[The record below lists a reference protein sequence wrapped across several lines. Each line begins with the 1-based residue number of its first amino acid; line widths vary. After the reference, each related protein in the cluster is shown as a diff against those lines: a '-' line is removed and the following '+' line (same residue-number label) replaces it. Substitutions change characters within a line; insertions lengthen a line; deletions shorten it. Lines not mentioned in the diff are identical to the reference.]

1 MSQQPFTPVADARA
15 HILAACSPVRGTQR
29 VPVRDALGRVLAA
42 DVISPVSVPPHDN
55 SAMDGYAVRHGD
67 LAADGDTRLTIVGQA
82 FAGHAWAGEVTTGQ
96 AVRIMTGAMM
106 PAGADTIVIQESA
119 RLDGDVVIV
128 PPGQKSGQHRRRAGE
143 DLRAGEPA
151 LRAGRLL
158 RPADI
163 GLAASLGIPELTVRR
178 RVRVGVLSTGDEVMS
193 IGDAPREGG
202 IYDSNRYTLT
212 GMLTRLGCEVVD
224 LGVARDTRAALS
236 AALESAVGE
245 VDAIITSGG
254 VSVGEADFVREILAS
269 LGEVTFW
276 KIAMKPGRPMAFG
289 TLVRKDAGAGERGTL
304 LFGLPGNPVAT
315 MITFHFFARDA
326 LLTLMGVS
334 PIAVPIH
341 FGARSDSAMKKQPGR
356 TEYQRGILE
365 LRDGQWHVAVT
376 GAQGSGIL
384 RSMCDAN
391 CIIVLDDDCGNVA
404 IGETVTVIPFE
415 GLI

>member
-1 MSQQPFTPVADARA
+1 MTDRFTPVADARA
-15 HILAACSPVRGTQR
+15 HILAACARVAGTQR
-29 VPVRDALGRVLAA
+29 VPLRDALGRVLAA

-55 SAMDGYAVRHGD
+55 SAMDGYAVRHAD
-67 LAADGDTRLTIVGQA
+67 LSAEGDTQLAVVGQA
-82 FAGHAWAGEVTTGQ
+82 YAGHGWAGEVVAGQ
-96 AVRIMTGAMM
+96 AVRIMTGAVM
-106 PAGADTIVIQESA
+106 PTGADTIVIQETA
-119 RLDGDVVIV
+119 RLDGGTVIV
-128 PPGQKSGQHRRRAGE
+128 PPGQKAGQHRRRAGE

-202 IYDSNRYTLT
+202 IYDSNRYTLS

-224 LGVARDTRAALS
+224 LGVARDTREALS

-289 TLVRKDAGAGERGTL
+289 KLGRGERGTL

-315 MITFHFFARDA
+315 MVTFHFFARDA

-334 PIAVPIH
+334 PVAAPIH
-341 FGARSDSAMKKQPGR
+341 FAALSDTAMKKQPGR

-365 LRDGQWHVAVT
+365 RRDGRWHVAVT

-391 CIIVLDDDCGNVA
+391 CIIVLGDDCGNVA
-404 IGETVTVIPFE
+404 VGDAVNVIPFE

>member
-1 MSQQPFTPVADARA
+1 MTDRFTPVADARA

-29 VPVRDALGRVLAA
+29 VPLRDALGRVLAA

-55 SAMDGYAVRHGD
+55 SAMDGYAVRHAD
-67 LAADGDTRLTIVGQA
+67 LSADGATRLFIVGQA
-82 FAGHAWAGEVTTGQ
+82 FAGHGWAGEVAAGQ
-96 AVRIMTGAMM
+96 AVRIMTGAVM
-106 PAGADTIVIQESA
+106 PVGADTIVIQESA
-119 RLDGDVVIV
+119 QLDGDAVIV
-128 PPGQKSGQHRRRAGE
+128 PPGQKAGQHRRRAGE
-143 DLRAGEPA
+143 DLRRGEPA

-163 GLAASLGIPELTVRR
+163 GLAASLGIPELTVHR

-224 LGVARDTRAALS
+224 LGVARDTRDALS

-289 TLVRKDAGAGERGTL
+289 KLGRGERSTL

-315 MITFHFFARDA
+315 MVTFHFFARDA
-326 LLTLMGVS
+326 LLTLMGVK
-334 PIAVPIH
+334 PVNAPIH
-341 FGARSDSAMKKQPGR
+341 FAALSDTAMKKQPGR

-391 CIIVLDDDCGNVA
+391 CIIVLGDDCGNVA
-404 IGETVTVIPFE
+404 VGDTVNVIPFE

>member
-1 MSQQPFTPVADARA
+1 MTDRFTPVADARA
-15 HILAACSPVRGTQR
+15 HILAACTRVAGTQR
-29 VPVRDALGRVLAA
+29 VPVRDALGRVLAV

-55 SAMDGYAVRHGD
+55 SAMDGYALRHAD
-67 LAADGDTRLTIVGQA
+67 LSADADTRLTVVGTA
-82 FAGHAWAGEVTTGQ
+82 YAGHAWEGEVGPGQ
-96 AVRIMTGAMM
+96 AVRIMTGAVM
-106 PAGADTIVIQESA
+106 PRGADTVAIQETA
-119 RLDGDVVIV
+119 KVDGDSVLI
-128 PPGQKSGQHRRRAGE
+128 PPGQKAGQNRRRAGE
-143 DLRAGEPA
+143 DLKAGEAA

-158 RPADI
+158 RPSDI
-163 GLAASLGIPELTVRR
+163 GLAASLGVAELTVVR

-224 LGVARDTRAALS
+224 LGVARDTREALS

-254 VSVGEADFVREILAS
+254 VSVGEADFVREILAA

-289 TLVRKDAGAGERGTL
+289 RLTKGGRDTL

-315 MITFHFFARDA
+315 MITFYFFAREA
-326 LLTLMGVS
+326 LLTLMGAS
-334 PIAVPIH
+334 PVPAPIR
-341 FGARSDSAMKKQPGR
+341 FDSISGSAMKKQPGR

-365 LRDGQWHVAVT
+365 LRDGRWHATVT

-391 CIIVLDDDCGNVA
+391 CIIVLDDHVGNVA
-404 IGETVTVIPFE
+404 VGDTVGVIPFE

>member
-1 MSQQPFTPVADARA
+1 MTDRFTPVADARA
-15 HILAACSPVRGTQR
+15 HILAACSTVAGTQR
-29 VPVRDALGRVLAA
+29 VPLRDALGRVLAA

-55 SAMDGYAVRHGD
+55 SAMDGYAVRHAD
-67 LAADGDTRLTIVGQA
+67 LSADADTRLTIVGQA
-82 FAGHAWAGEVTTGQ
+82 FAGHGWSGEVAAGQ
-96 AVRIMTGAMM
+96 TVRIMTGAVM
-106 PAGADTIVIQESA
+106 PAGADTIVIQETA
-119 RLDGDVVIV
+119 RLDGDAVIV
-128 PPGQKSGQHRRRAGE
+128 PPGQKAGQHRRRAGE

-158 RPADI
+158 RPADV
-163 GLAASLGIPELTVRR
+163 GLAASLGIPELTVHR

-193 IGDAPREGG
+193 IGEAPREGG

-212 GMLTRLGCEVVD
+212 GMLTRLGCEVID
-224 LGVARDTRAALS
+224 LGVARDTREALS

-289 TLVRKDAGAGERGTL
+289 TLGKGARSTL

-315 MITFHFFARDA
+315 MVTFHFFARDA
-326 LLTLMGVS
+326 LLKLMGVS
-334 PIAVPIH
+334 PASAPIH
-341 FGARSDSAMKKQPGR
+341 FAALSDTAMKKQPGR

-365 LRDGQWHVAVT
+365 LRDGRWHVAVT

-391 CIIVLDDDCGNVA
+391 CIIVLGDDCGNVA
-404 IGETVTVIPFE
+404 VGDAVSVIPFE

>member
-1 MSQQPFTPVADARA
+1 MTDRFTPVADARA
-15 HILAACSPVRGTQR
+15 HILAACLPVAGTQR
-29 VPVRDALGRVLAA
+29 VPLRDALGRVLATN
-42 DVISPVSVPPHDN
+42 VISPVSVPPHDN
-55 SAMDGYAVRHGD
+55 SAMDGYAVRHAD
-67 LAADGDTRLTIVGQA
+67 LSADGDTRLFIVGQA
-82 FAGHAWAGEVTTGQ
+82 FAGHGWAGEVATGQ
-96 AVRIMTGAMM
+96 AVRIMTGALM
-106 PAGADTIVIQESA
+106 PAGADTIVIQEAA
-119 RLDGDVVIV
+119 RLDGGTVIV
-128 PPGQKSGQHRRRAGE
+128 PTGQKAGQHRRRAGE
-143 DLRAGEPA
+143 DLRAGDPA

-163 GLAASLGIPELTVRR
+163 GLAASLGIPELTVLR

-212 GMLTRLGCEVVD
+212 GMLTRLGCEVLD
-224 LGVARDTRAALS
+224 LGVARDTREALS

-289 TLVRKDAGAGERGTL
+289 KLGRGERSTL

-315 MITFHFFARDA
+315 MVTFHFFARDA
-326 LLTLMGVS
+326 LLKLMGVS
-334 PIAVPIH
+334 PVAAPIH
-341 FGARSDSAMKKQPGR
+341 FAALSDTAMKKQPGR

-391 CIIVLDDDCGNVA
+391 CIIVLGDDCGNVA
-404 IGETVTVIPFE
+404 VGDAVNVIPFE

>member
-15 HILAACSPVRGTQR
+15 HILATCSAVRGTLR

-55 SAMDGYAVRHGD
+55 SAMDGYAVRHAD

-106 PAGADTIVIQESA
+106 PAGADTIVIQETA
-119 RLDGDVVIV
+119 RLDGDAVIV
-128 PPGQKSGQHRRRAGE
+128 PPGQKAGQHRRRAGE

-163 GLAASLGIPELTVRR
+163 GLAASLGIAELTVHR

-224 LGVARDTRAALS
+224 LGVARDTREALS
-236 AALESAVGE
+236 DALESAVGE

-269 LGEVTFW
+269 LGQVTFW

-289 TLVRKDAGAGERGTL
+289 KLVRKNAAAAERGTL

-334 PIAVPIH
+334 PVAAPIH

-404 IGETVTVIPFE
+404 VGDAVTVIPFE

>member
-1 MSQQPFTPVADARA
+1 MTDRFTPVADARA
-15 HILAACSPVRGTQR
+15 HILAACAPVAGTQR
-29 VPVRDALGRVLAA
+29 VPLRDALGRVLAA

-55 SAMDGYAVRHGD
+55 SAMDGYAVRHAD
-67 LAADGDTRLTIVGQA
+67 LSAEGDTRLFIVGQA
-82 FAGHAWAGEVTTGQ
+82 FAGHGWAGEVATGQ
-96 AVRIMTGAMM
+96 AVRIMTGAVM
-106 PAGADTIVIQESA
+106 PAGADTIVIQETA
-119 RLDGDVVIV
+119 RLDGDGVIV
-128 PPGQKSGQHRRRAGE
+128 PPGQKAGQHRRRAGE

-163 GLAASLGIPELTVRR
+163 GLAASLGIPELTVHR

-224 LGVARDTRAALS
+224 LGVARDTREALS

-269 LGEVTFW
+269 LGKVTFW

-289 TLVRKDAGAGERGTL
+289 TLGRGARSTL

-315 MITFHFFARDA
+315 MVTFHFFARDA

-334 PIAVPIH
+334 PVAAPIH
-341 FGARSDSAMKKQPGR
+341 FAALSDTAMKKQPGR

-365 LRDGQWHVAVT
+365 LRDGRWHVAVT

-391 CIIVLDDDCGNVA
+391 CIIVLGDDCGNVA
-404 IGETVTVIPFE
+404 VGDAVHVIPFE

>member
-1 MSQQPFTPVADARA
+1 MTDRFTPVADARA
-15 HILAACSPVRGTQR
+15 HILTACAPVAGTQR
-29 VPVRDALGRVLAA
+29 VPLRDALGRVLAA

-55 SAMDGYAVRHGD
+55 SAMDGYAVRHAD
-67 LAADGDTRLTIVGQA
+67 LSADGDTRLAVIGQA
-82 FAGHAWAGEVTTGQ
+82 YAGHGWAGEVAAGQ
-96 AVRIMTGAMM
+96 AVRIMTGAVM

-119 RLDGDVVIV
+119 RLEGGTVIV
-128 PPGQKSGQHRRRAGE
+128 PPGQKAGQHRRRAGE

-151 LRAGRLL
+151 LHAGRLL

-224 LGVARDTRAALS
+224 LGVARDTREALS
-236 AALESAVGE
+236 AALESAVGQ

-289 TLVRKDAGAGERGTL
+289 KLGRGERSTL

-315 MITFHFFARDA
+315 MVTFHFFARDA

-334 PIAVPIH
+334 PVAAPIH
-341 FGARSDSAMKKQPGR
+341 FAALSDTAMKKQPGR

-365 LRDGQWHVAVT
+365 LRDGRWHVAVT

-404 IGETVTVIPFE
+404 VGDAVNVIPFE

>member
-1 MSQQPFTPVADARA
+1 MTDRFTPVADARA

-29 VPVRDALGRVLAA
+29 VPLRDALGRVLAA

-55 SAMDGYAVRHGD
+55 SAMDGYAVRHAD
-67 LAADGDTRLTIVGQA
+67 LSADGDTRLFIVGQA
-82 FAGHAWAGEVTTGQ
+82 FAGHGWAGEVAAGQ
-96 AVRIMTGAMM
+96 AVRIMTGAVM
-106 PAGADTIVIQESA
+106 PAGADTIVIQETA
-119 RLDGDVVIV
+119 RLDGDTVIV
-128 PPGQKSGQHRRRAGE
+128 PPGQKAGQHRRRAGE

-151 LRAGRLL
+151 LRTGRLL

-224 LGVARDTRAALS
+224 LGVARDTREALS

-289 TLVRKDAGAGERGTL
+289 KLGRGERSTL

-315 MITFHFFARDA
+315 MVTFHFFARDA
-326 LLTLMGVS
+326 LLKLMGVS
-334 PIAVPIH
+334 PVAAPIH
-341 FGARSDSAMKKQPGR
+341 FAALSDTAMKKQPGR

-391 CIIVLDDDCGNVA
+391 CIIVLGDDCGNVA
-404 IGETVTVIPFE
+404 VGDAVNVIPFE

>member
-1 MSQQPFTPVADARA
+1 MTDRFTPVADARA
-15 HILAACSPVRGTQR
+15 HILAACTQVAGTQR
-29 VPVRDALGRVLAA
+29 VPLRDALGRVLAA

-55 SAMDGYAVRHGD
+55 SAMDGYAVRHAD
-67 LAADGDTRLTIVGQA
+67 LSADGDTRLAVVGQA
-82 FAGHAWAGEVTTGQ
+82 FAGHGWAGEVAAGQ
-96 AVRIMTGAMM
+96 AVRIMTGAVM

-119 RLDGDVVIV
+119 RLDGDTVIV
-128 PPGQKSGQHRRRAGE
+128 PPGQKTGQHRRRAGE

-224 LGVARDTRAALS
+224 LGVARDTREALS

-245 VDAIITSGG
+245 VDALITSGG

-289 TLVRKDAGAGERGTL
+289 KLGRGERSTL

-315 MITFHFFARDA
+315 MVTFHFFARDA

-334 PIAVPIH
+334 PVAAPIH
-341 FGARSDSAMKKQPGR
+341 FAALSDTAMKKQPGR

-365 LRDGQWHVAVT
+365 LRDGRWHVAVT

-384 RSMCDAN
+384 RSMCDAH
-391 CIIVLDDDCGNVA
+391 CIIVLGDDCGNVA
-404 IGETVTVIPFE
+404 VGDAVNVIPFE

>member
-1 MSQQPFTPVADARA
+1 
-15 HILAACSPVRGTQR
+15 
-29 VPVRDALGRVLAA
+29 
-42 DVISPVSVPPHDN
+42 
-55 SAMDGYAVRHGD
+55 
-67 LAADGDTRLTIVGQA
+67 
-82 FAGHAWAGEVTTGQ
+82 
-96 AVRIMTGAMM
+96 MTGAVM
-106 PAGADTIVIQESA
+106 PRGADTVAIQETA
-119 RLDGDVVIV
+119 KVDGDCVIV
-128 PPGQKSGQHRRRAGE
+128 PPGQKAGQNRRRAGE
-143 DLRAGEPA
+143 DLKAGEAA

-163 GLAASLGIPELTVRR
+163 GLAASLGVPELTVVR

-212 GMLTRLGCEVVD
+212 AMLTRLGCEVVD
-224 LGVARDTRAALS
+224 LGVARDTREALS

-289 TLVRKDAGAGERGTL
+289 RLTRGGRDTL

-315 MITFHFFARDA
+315 MITFYFFAREA
-326 LLTLMGVS
+326 LLTLMGAS
-334 PIAVPIH
+334 PVPVPIR
-341 FGARSDSAMKKQPGR
+341 FDAISGSAMKKQPGR

-365 LRDGQWHVAVT
+365 LRDGRWYVTVT

-391 CIIVLDDDCGNVA
+391 CIIVLDDDVGNVA
-404 IGETVTVIPFE
+404 VCDTVGVIPFE

>member
-1 MSQQPFTPVADARA
+1 MTDRFTPVADARA

-29 VPVRDALGRVLAA
+29 VPLRDALGRVLAA

-55 SAMDGYAVRHGD
+55 SAMDGYAVRHAD
-67 LAADGDTRLTIVGQA
+67 LSADGDTRLTIVGQA
-82 FAGHAWAGEVTTGQ
+82 FAGHGWAGEVAAGQ
-96 AVRIMTGAMM
+96 AVRIMTGAVM
-106 PAGADTIVIQESA
+106 PAGADTIVIQETA
-119 RLDGDVVIV
+119 RLDGDTVIV
-128 PPGQKSGQHRRRAGE
+128 PPGQKAGQHRRRAGE
-143 DLRAGEPA
+143 DLHAGEPA
-151 LRAGRLL
+151 LRTGRLL

-224 LGVARDTRAALS
+224 LGVARDTREGLS

-245 VDAIITSGG
+245 VDALITSGG

-289 TLVRKDAGAGERGTL
+289 TLGRGARSTL

-315 MITFHFFARDA
+315 MVTFHFFARDA
-326 LLTLMGVS
+326 LLTLMSVS
-334 PIAVPIH
+334 PVTAPVH
-341 FGARSDSAMKKQPGR
+341 FAALSDTAMKKQPGR

-391 CIIVLDDDCGNVA
+391 CIIVLGDDCGNVA
-404 IGETVTVIPFE
+404 VGDAVHVIPFE

>member
-1 MSQQPFTPVADARA
+1 MSQQFTPVDDART
-15 HILAACSPVRGTQR
+15 HILSACRPVRSTQR
-29 VPVRDALGRVLAA
+29 VAVRDALGRVLAA

-55 SAMDGYAVRHGD
+55 SAMDGYAVRHAD
-67 LAADGDTRLTIVGQA
+67 LSSDAETRLAIVGTA
-82 FAGHAWAGEVTTGQ
+82 YAGHAWDGQVGAGQ
-96 AVRIMTGAMM
+96 AVRIMTGAVM
-106 PAGADTIVIQESA
+106 PRGADTVVIQEA
-119 RLDGDVVIV
+119 VNIDGDAVVI
-128 PPGQKSGQHRRRAGE
+128 PPGQKSGQNRRRAGE
-143 DLRAGEPA
+143 DLRAGEAA

-163 GLAASLGIPELTVRR
+163 GLAASLGIPELTVYR

-193 IGDAPREGG
+193 IGDAPRDGG

-224 LGVARDTRAALS
+224 LGVARDTREALS

-245 VDAIITSGG
+245 VDALITSGG

-269 LGEVTFW
+269 LGQVTFW

-289 TLVRKDAGAGERGTL
+289 KLGRGERGTL

-315 MITFHFFARDA
+315 MVTFLFFARDA

-334 PIAVPIH
+334 PVAAPVH
-341 FGARSDSAMKKQPGR
+341 FSALSDSAMKKQPGR

-365 LRDGQWHVAVT
+365 LRDGRWHAAVT

-391 CIIVLDDDCGNVA
+391 CIIVLGDDCGNIAV
-404 IGETVTVIPFE
+404 GDTVKVIPFE

>member
-1 MSQQPFTPVADARA
+1 MTDRFTPVADARA
-15 HILAACSPVRGTQR
+15 HILAACSQVAGTQR
-29 VPVRDALGRVLAA
+29 VPVRDALGRVLAV

-55 SAMDGYAVRHGD
+55 SAMDGYAVRHAD
-67 LAADGDTRLTIVGQA
+67 LSADADTRLTVVGTA
-82 FAGHAWAGEVTTGQ
+82 YAGHAWDGEVGPGQ
-96 AVRIMTGAMM
+96 AVRIMTGAVM
-106 PAGADTIVIQESA
+106 PRGADTVAIQETA
-119 RLDGDVVIV
+119 KVDGDCVLV
-128 PPGQKSGQHRRRAGE
+128 PSGQKAGQNRRRAGE
-143 DLRAGEPA
+143 DLKAGEAA

-158 RPADI
+158 RPSDI
-163 GLAASLGIPELTVRR
+163 GLAASLGVPELTVVR

-212 GMLTRLGCEVVD
+212 AMLTRLGCEVVD
-224 LGVARDTRAALS
+224 LGVARDTREALS

-289 TLVRKDAGAGERGTL
+289 RLTKGGRDTL

-315 MITFHFFARDA
+315 MITFYFFAREA
-326 LLTLMGVS
+326 LLTLMGAS
-334 PIAVPIH
+334 PVPAPIR
-341 FGARSDSAMKKQPGR
+341 FDAISGSAMKKQPGR

-365 LRDGQWHVAVT
+365 LRDGRWHATVT

-391 CIIVLDDDCGNVA
+391 CIIVLDDDVGNVA
-404 IGETVTVIPFE
+404 VGDTVGVIPFE

>member
-1 MSQQPFTPVADARA
+1 MTDRFTPVADARA
-15 HILAACSPVRGTQR
+15 HILAACSTVAGTQR
-29 VPVRDALGRVLAA
+29 VPLRDALGRVLAA

-55 SAMDGYAVRHGD
+55 SAMDGYAVRHAD
-67 LAADGDTRLTIVGQA
+67 LSADADTRLTIVGQA
-82 FAGHAWAGEVTTGQ
+82 FAGHGWSGEVAAGQ
-96 AVRIMTGAMM
+96 TVRIMTGAVM
-106 PAGADTIVIQESA
+106 PAGADTIVIQETA
-119 RLDGDVVIV
+119 RLDGDAVIV
-128 PPGQKSGQHRRRAGE
+128 PPGQKAGQHRRRAGE

-158 RPADI
+158 RPADV
-163 GLAASLGIPELTVRR
+163 GLAASLGIPELSVHR

-193 IGDAPREGG
+193 IGEAPREGG

-224 LGVARDTRAALS
+224 LGVARDTREALS

-289 TLVRKDAGAGERGTL
+289 TLGKGARSTL
-304 LFGLPGNPVAT
+304 LFGQPGNPVAT
-315 MITFHFFARDA
+315 MVTFHFFARDA
-326 LLTLMGVS
+326 LLKLMGVS
-334 PIAVPIH
+334 PASAPIH
-341 FGARSDSAMKKQPGR
+341 FAALSDTAMKKQPGR

-365 LRDGQWHVAVT
+365 LRDGRWHVAVT

-391 CIIVLDDDCGNVA
+391 CIIVLGDDCGNVA
-404 IGETVTVIPFE
+404 VGDAVNVIPFE

>member
-55 SAMDGYAVRHGD
+55 SAMDGYAVRHAD
-67 LAADGDTRLTIVGQA
+67 LSADGETRLTIVGQA
-82 FAGHAWAGEVTTGQ
+82 FAGHAWAGEVATGQ

-119 RLDGDVVIV
+119 RLDGDAVIV
-128 PPGQKSGQHRRRAGE
+128 PPGQKAGQHRRRAGE

-163 GLAASLGIPELTVRR
+163 GLAASLGIAELTVHR

-224 LGVARDTRAALS
+224 LGVARDTREALS
-236 AALESAVGE
+236 DALESAVGE
-245 VDAIITSGG
+245 VDALITSGG

-269 LGEVTFW
+269 LGQVTFW

-289 TLVRKDAGAGERGTL
+289 TLGQNGAANAAHCCSACR
-304 LFGLPGNPVAT
+304 A
-315 MITFHFFARDA
+315 IR
-326 LLTLMGVS
+326 S
-334 PIAVPIH
+334 PP
-341 FGARSDSAMKKQPGR
+341 
-356 TEYQRGILE
+356 
-365 LRDGQWHVAVT
+365 
-376 GAQGSGIL
+376 
-384 RSMCDAN
+384 
-391 CIIVLDDDCGNVA
+391 
-404 IGETVTVIPFE
+404 
-415 GLI
+415 

>member
-1 MSQQPFTPVADARA
+1 MTDRFTPVADARA
-15 HILAACSPVRGTQR
+15 HILAACSQVAGTQR
-29 VPVRDALGRVLAA
+29 VPVRDALGRVLAT

-55 SAMDGYAVRHGD
+55 SAMDGYAVRHAD
-67 LAADGDTRLTIVGQA
+67 LSADAETRLTVVGTA
-82 FAGHAWAGEVTTGQ
+82 YAGHAWDGEVGPGQ
-96 AVRIMTGAMM
+96 AVRIMTGAVM
-106 PAGADTIVIQESA
+106 PRGADTVAIQETA
-119 RLDGDVVIV
+119 KVDGDNVIV
-128 PPGQKSGQHRRRAGE
+128 PPGQKAGQNRRRAGE
-143 DLRAGEPA
+143 DLKAGEAA

-158 RPADI
+158 RPSDI
-163 GLAASLGIPELTVRR
+163 GLAASLGVPELTVVR

-212 GMLTRLGCEVVD
+212 AMLTRLGCEVVD
-224 LGVARDTRAALS
+224 LGVARDTREALS

-254 VSVGEADFVREILAS
+254 VSVGEADFVREILAA

-289 TLVRKDAGAGERGTL
+289 RLTKGGRDTL

-315 MITFHFFARDA
+315 MITFYFFAREA
-326 LLTLMGVS
+326 LLTLMGAS
-334 PIAVPIH
+334 PVPAPIR
-341 FGARSDSAMKKQPGR
+341 FDAFSGSAMKKQPGR

-365 LRDGQWHVAVT
+365 LRDGRWHATVT

-391 CIIVLDDDCGNVA
+391 CIIVLDDEVGNVA
-404 IGETVTVIPFE
+404 VGDTVGVIPFE

>member
-1 MSQQPFTPVADARA
+1 MTDRFTPVADARA
-15 HILAACSPVRGTQR
+15 HILAACAPVAGTQR
-29 VPVRDALGRVLAA
+29 VPLRDALGRVLAA

-55 SAMDGYAVRHGD
+55 SAMDGYAVRHAD
-67 LAADGDTRLTIVGQA
+67 LSADGDTRLTIVGQA
-82 FAGHAWAGEVTTGQ
+82 FAGHGWAGEVAAGQ
-96 AVRIMTGAMM
+96 AVRIMTGAVM
-106 PAGADTIVIQESA
+106 PAGADTIVIQETA
-119 RLDGDVVIV
+119 RLDGGTVIV
-128 PPGQKSGQHRRRAGE
+128 PPGQKAGQHRRRAGE
-143 DLRAGEPA
+143 DLRAGDPA

-178 RVRVGVLSTGDEVMS
+178 LVRVGVLSTGDEVMS

-224 LGVARDTRAALS
+224 LGVARDTREALS

-245 VDAIITSGG
+245 VDVIITSGG

-289 TLVRKDAGAGERGTL
+289 KLGKGERSTL

-315 MITFHFFARDA
+315 MVTFHFFARDA

-334 PIAVPIH
+334 PVAAPIH
-341 FGARSDSAMKKQPGR
+341 FAALSDTAMKKQPGR

-365 LRDGQWHVAVT
+365 LRDGRWHVAVT

-391 CIIVLDDDCGNVA
+391 CIIVLGDDCGNVA
-404 IGETVTVIPFE
+404 VGDAVNIIPFE

>member
-1 MSQQPFTPVADARA
+1 MSQHFTPVADARA
-15 HILAACSPVRGTQR
+15 HILAACSAVTGIQR

-55 SAMDGYAVRHGD
+55 SAMDGYAVRAAD
-67 LAADGDTRLTIVGQA
+67 LAAGTETRLRVVGTA
-82 FAGHAWAGEVTTGQ
+82 YAGHAWQGEVGAGE
-96 AVRIMTGAMM
+96 ALRIMTGAVM
-106 PAGADTIVIQESA
+106 PAGADTVVIQESV
-119 RLDGDVVIV
+119 RTDGDTVIV
-128 PPGQKSGQHRRRAGE
+128 PPGQKAGQHRRRAGE
-143 DLRAGEPA
+143 DLRAGEAA

-163 GLAASLGIPELTVRR
+163 GLAASLGVAELTVRR

-193 IGDAPREGG
+193 IGDAPREGS

-224 LGVARDTRAALS
+224 LGVAGDTREALS
-236 AALESAVGE
+236 AALGSAVGE

-269 LGEVTFW
+269 LGQVEFW

-289 TLVRKDAGAGERGTL
+289 RLGRGERSTL

-315 MITFHFFARDA
+315 MVTFHFFAREA
-326 LLTLMGVS
+326 LLTLMGVA
-334 PIAVPIH
+334 PVAAPIH
-341 FGARSDSAMKKQPGR
+341 FSAVSDTAMKKQPGR
-356 TEYQRGILE
+356 TEYQRGVLE
-365 LRDGQWHVAVT
+365 LRDGGWHVAVT

-391 CIIVLDDDCGNVA
+391 CIIVLGDDCGNVA
-404 IGETVTVIPFE
+404 IGDAVTVVPFE

>member
-1 MSQQPFTPVADARA
+1 MTDRFTPVADARA
-15 HILAACSPVRGTQR
+15 HILAACAPVAGTQR
-29 VPVRDALGRVLAA
+29 VPLRDALGRVLAA

-55 SAMDGYAVRHGD
+55 SAMDGYAVRHAD
-67 LAADGDTRLTIVGQA
+67 LSADGDTRLAIVGQA
-82 FAGHAWAGEVTTGQ
+82 FAGHGWAGEVAAGQ
-96 AVRIMTGAMM
+96 AVRIMTGAVM
-106 PAGADTIVIQESA
+106 PAGADTIVIQETA
-119 RLDGDVVIV
+119 RLDGGTVIV
-128 PPGQKSGQHRRRAGE
+128 PPGQKAGQHRRRAGE
-143 DLRAGEPA
+143 DLRAGDPA

-193 IGDAPREGG
+193 IGDAAREGG

-224 LGVARDTRAALS
+224 LGVARDTREALS

-289 TLVRKDAGAGERGTL
+289 TLGKGARSTV

-315 MITFHFFARDA
+315 MVTFHFFARDA
-326 LLTLMGVS
+326 LLKLMGVS
-334 PIAVPIH
+334 PVSAPIH
-341 FGARSDSAMKKQPGR
+341 FAALSDTAMKKQPGR

-365 LRDGQWHVAVT
+365 LRNGQWHVAVT

-391 CIIVLDDDCGNVA
+391 CIIVLGDDCGNV
-404 IGETVTVIPFE
+404 TVGDAVNVIPFE

>member
-1 MSQQPFTPVADARA
+1 MTDRFTPVADARA
-15 HILAACSPVRGTQR
+15 HILAACLPVAGTQR
-29 VPVRDALGRVLAA
+29 VPLRDALGRVLATN
-42 DVISPVSVPPHDN
+42 VISPVSVPPHDN
-55 SAMDGYAVRHGD
+55 SAMDGYAVRHAD
-67 LAADGDTRLTIVGQA
+67 LSADGDTRLFIVGQA
-82 FAGHAWAGEVTTGQ
+82 FAGHGWAGEVATGQ
-96 AVRIMTGAMM
+96 AVRIMTGAVM
-106 PAGADTIVIQESA
+106 PAGADTIVIQEAA
-119 RLDGDVVIV
+119 RLDGGTVIV
-128 PPGQKSGQHRRRAGE
+128 PTGQKAGQHRRRAGE
-143 DLRAGEPA
+143 DLRAGDPA

-163 GLAASLGIPELTVRR
+163 GLAASLGIPELTVLR

-212 GMLTRLGCEVVD
+212 GMLTRLGCEVLD
-224 LGVARDTRAALS
+224 LGVARDTREALS

-289 TLVRKDAGAGERGTL
+289 KLGRGERSTL

-315 MITFHFFARDA
+315 MVTFHFFARDA
-326 LLTLMGVS
+326 LLKLMGVS
-334 PIAVPIH
+334 PVAAPIH
-341 FGARSDSAMKKQPGR
+341 FAALSDTAMKKQPGR

-391 CIIVLDDDCGNVA
+391 CIIVLGDDCGNVA
-404 IGETVTVIPFE
+404 VGDAVNVIPFE

>member
-1 MSQQPFTPVADARA
+1 MTGAVMPRGADTVAIQETAK
-15 HILAACSPVRGTQR
+15 V
-29 VPVRDALGRVLAA
+29 
-42 DVISPVSVPPHDN
+42 
-55 SAMDGYAVRHGD
+55 
-67 LAADGDTRLTIVGQA
+67 DGDT
-82 FAGHAWAGEVTTGQ
+82 
-96 AVRIMTGAMM
+96 
-106 PAGADTIVIQESA
+106 VI
-119 RLDGDVVIV
+119 I
-128 PPGQKSGQHRRRAGE
+128 PPGQKAGQNRRRAGE
-143 DLRAGEPA
+143 DLKAGEAA

-163 GLAASLGIPELTVRR
+163 GLAASLGVPELTVVR

-224 LGVARDTRAALS
+224 LGVARDTREALS

-254 VSVGEADFVREILAS
+254 VSVGEADFVREILAA

-289 TLVRKDAGAGERGTL
+289 RLTKGGRDTL

-315 MITFHFFARDA
+315 MITFYFFAREA
-326 LLTLMGVS
+326 LLTLMGAS
-334 PIAVPIH
+334 PVPAPIR
-341 FGARSDSAMKKQPGR
+341 FDAISGSAMKKQPGR

-365 LRDGQWHVAVT
+365 LRDGRWHATVT

-391 CIIVLDDDCGNVA
+391 CIIVLDDHVGNVA
-404 IGETVTVIPFE
+404 VGDTVGVIPFE